1 MASIHAFALKDQ
13 VPEQK
18 KRDGT
23 RRRTRSK
30 HVLSVLPHYATH
42 AGAPTLAQAQEA
54 AAGFFARLLVAW
66 VAEHG
71 QGVQE

>member
-18 KRDGT
+18 KRDST
-23 RRRTRSK
+23 RRRR
-30 HVLSVLPHYATH
+30 HANCVLDVLPHYATH
-42 AGAPTLAQAQEA
+42 AGSPTLAQAQAA
-54 AAGFFARLLVAW
+54 AAGVLARLLVAW

-71 QGVQE
+71 QGVQP